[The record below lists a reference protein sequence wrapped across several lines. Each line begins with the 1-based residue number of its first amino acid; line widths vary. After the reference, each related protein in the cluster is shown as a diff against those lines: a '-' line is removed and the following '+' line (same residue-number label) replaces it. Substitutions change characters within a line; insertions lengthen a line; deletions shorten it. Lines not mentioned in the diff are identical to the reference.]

1 MPKIITL
8 ASQKGGVGKSTLALS
23 IYHALIKYSDD
34 IKPVLVE
41 LDKQSSL
48 ANLKSIQELDFNL
61 VNGFN
66 KKVLEP
72 YDIAILDT
80 PPKLSKEID
89 KIYKASDLILIPTKT
104 GLFDFVSTV
113 QTVQNIKEVAPK
125 TKAFVVLNMT
135 TANTALNEQ
144 VKTELKKSNIKT
156 LKASIGNRLAF
167 HHMQYNTGNIYK
179 ESNKKAKEEITA
191 LTMEIYRHLI

>member
-48 ANLKSIQELDFNL
+48 ANLKTIQELDFSL

-66 KKVLEP
+66 KKRLEP

-80 PPKLSKEID
+80 PPKLSKEVD

-113 QTVQNIKEVAPK
+113 QTVQNIQEVAPK
-125 TKAFVVLNMT
+125 AKTFVVLNMT
-135 TANTALNEQ
+135 TANTTLNEQ
-144 VKTELKKSNIKT
+144 VKTELKKSDIKT
-156 LKASIGNRLAF
+156 LKTNIGNRLAF
-167 HHMQYNTGNIYK
+167 HHMQYNTGNIYN
-179 ESNKKAKEEITA
+179 ETNKKAKEEITA

>member
-48 ANLKSIQELDFNL
+48 ANLKTIQELDFSL

-66 KKVLEP
+66 KKTLEP

-113 QTVQNIKEVAPK
+113 QTVQNIQEVAPK
-125 TKAFVVLNMT
+125 AKTFVVLNMT
-135 TANTALNEQ
+135 TANTSLNEQ
-144 VKTELKKSNIKT
+144 VKTELKKSDIKT
-156 LKASIGNRLAF
+156 LKTNIGNRLAF
-167 HHMQYNTGNIYK
+167 HHMQYNTGNIYN

>member
-48 ANLKSIQELDFNL
+48 ANLKTIQELDFSL

-66 KKVLEP
+66 KKTLEP

-113 QTVQNIKEVAPK
+113 QTVQNIQEVAPK
-125 TKAFVVLNMT
+125 AKTFVVLNMT
-135 TANTALNEQ
+135 TANTTLNEQ
-144 VKTELKKSNIKT
+144 VKTELKKSDIKT
-156 LKASIGNRLAF
+156 LKTNIGNRLAF
-167 HHMQYNTGNIYK
+167 HHMQYNTGNIYN
-179 ESNKKAKEEITA
+179 ETNKKAKEEITA